1 MPKVSLPTRRLCI
14 GSQVIK
20 LNVCTRAFLLRHLTV
35 APVAVQQIY
44 RKASTVWLCYLQYLV
59 SIELDCYSW
68 HLLAFMAHNF
78 YLSAT
83 DWGVGGGMLV
93 DLTLNNQSWIYR
105 YWLILLLLLV
115 YVAHN
120 LYFCVIDLP
129 LDDQSWLYRSEG
141 LISVLPP
148 VMPRLKWTAD
158 VWLSVI
164 LYFAEFTAYH
174 NLFASTCCKQQH
186 MARIWNLEWGWTRA
200 WLRSLKIMDT
210 VIHGSR
216 EPCGWNSQV
225 IAGQIWGMDCNIKN

>member
-141 LISVLPP
+141 FPP
-148 VMPRLKWTAD
+148 VMPRLKWTAMCGCP
-158 VWLSVI
+158 WYCI
-164 LYFAEFTAYH
+164 LLNSLLIIICLCQQLQATAYGP
-174 NLFASTCCKQQH
+174 NMKSWMRMNPSLTQKC
-186 MARIWNLEWGWTRA
+186 
-200 WLRSLKIMDT
+200 LKIMDI
-210 VIHGSR
+210 VIHWFQRAMRMKQSSHCWTNLRYGL
-216 EPCGWNSQV
+216 
-225 IAGQIWGMDCNIKN
+225 